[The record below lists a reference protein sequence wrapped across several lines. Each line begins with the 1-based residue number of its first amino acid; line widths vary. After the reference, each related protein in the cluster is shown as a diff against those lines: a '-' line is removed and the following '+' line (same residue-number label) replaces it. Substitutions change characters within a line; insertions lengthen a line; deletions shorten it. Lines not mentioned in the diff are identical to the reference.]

1 MANKTTRIKSLS
13 FLVVLIGLVI
23 LGQALHKRCSE
34 RAGFLNIDTPI
45 SVDNLYPWPG
55 AKIPFACHILVF
67 LKSPFAPRG
76 LPLHEMVYKENG
88 FYMLK
93 ECHRR
98 EGVVTADISIAG
110 DLFPIFDEPM
120 RYGKMP
126 LFADSTSL
134 HVDGKKLK
142 IGHIGWREFDL
153 EFRFAT
159 ILNPFLLPGEHL
171 AKIVVLLPSGKTVEY
186 EWKFEITWW

>member
-1 MANKTTRIKSLS
+1 MANTTAKLKSLG
-13 FLVVLIGLVI
+13 FLVFIAGLVVL
-23 LGQALHKRCSE
+23 GQVLQKRCSE
-34 RAGFLNIDTPI
+34 RAGILDINTHI
-45 SVDNLYPWPG
+45 SINNLYPWPG

-76 LPLHEMVYKENG
+76 LPLHEMVYKEDG
-88 FYMLK
+88 FYILK
-93 ECHRR
+93 ESHRR

-110 DLFPIFDEPM
+110 DLFPIFDESM
-120 RYGKMP
+120 KYGKMP

-134 HVDGKKLK
+134 YVDGKKLK

-159 ILNPFLLPGEHL
+159 ILNPFMLPGQHL
-171 AKIVVLLPSGKTVEY
+171 AKIVITLPSGKIVEY